1 MMASASK
8 FLRILVLSTMAA
20 ECLQSFVAL
29 AGHGFEFVSFT
40 TLATKATA
48 KLTAILTALAYIEE
62 G

>member
-1 MMASASK
+1 MMPSASK

-20 ECLQSFVAL
+20 ECLQFFVAL

-40 TLATKATA
+40 TLAANATA
-48 KLTAILTALAYIEE
+48 KLTTILTALAYIEE